1 MPDGIL
7 QFLAGPFLIET
18 PIIFSWAVF
27 LFAFGVFIFPNS
39 RFLKRLGGIYKTDT
53 SNRPDRSDTSD
64 GSTRLTT
71 SRSDTSDTS
80 YKPYAHFYFRLL
92 AAAAAFRFFIS
103 FFETF
108 LQYYVWKKNPL
119 TEILLVQPLSAD
131 VPVPAFI
138 RNIFFGNPRGYFFYY
153 AWGHFFLNV
162 FLSILSAIAF
172 YYFLVFLRKYRARFF
187 GEGEIVLGTLMA
199 FLAGW
204 PNVVLFVPLALIL
217 TVVISVVRSIFWNK
231 NYTTLGLP
239 FLVSGFATL
248 AFGKLLIELFHLGA
262 LG

>member
-1 MPDGIL
+1 M
-7 QFLAGPFLIET
+7 
-18 PIIFSWAVF
+18 
-27 LFAFGVFIFPNS
+27 
-39 RFLKRLGGIYKTDT
+39 
-53 SNRPDRSDTSD
+53 
-64 GSTRLTT
+64 
-71 SRSDTSDTS
+71 
-80 YKPYAHFYFRLL
+80 L
-92 AAAAAFRFFIS
+92 AAAAAFGLFIS

-108 LQYYVWKKNPL
+108 LQYFVWKKNPL

-138 RNIFFGNPRGYFFYY
+138 RNIFFDNPRGYFFYY

-199 FLAGW
+199 VVAGW
-204 PNVVLFVPLALIL
+204 PNVVLFVPLTLIL
-217 TVVISVVRSIFWNK
+217 TVVISIVRSIFWNK

-239 FLVSGFATL
+239 FLVAGFAVL
-248 AFGKLLIELFHLGA
+248 AFGKFLIELFHLVVSGYA
-262 LG
+262 I